1 MQEKQG
7 SPERLQVKKDRF
19 SFKNSYS
26 EKKIFAEETE
36 HSENKSVFFF
46 QVPLK
51 NIHAKKIKSFRL
63 VVRSDGVERFT
74 TYEK

>member
-36 HSENKSVFFF
+36 NSENKSVFFF
-46 QVPLK
+46 
-51 NIHAKKIKSFRL
+51 
-63 VVRSDGVERFT
+63 RFP
-74 TYEK
+74 